1 MSKPDI
7 EIAAAV
13 NQLFRRLPSL
23 MGFSVQQVALARAF
37 RRDHGRASRP
47 PGRGARKRASS

>member
-7 EIAAAV
+7 EVAAGV

-23 MGFSVQQVALARAF
+23 MGFSVQHVLEHELVLA
-37 RRDHGRASRP
+37 DVETDL
-47 PGRGARKRASS
+47 